1 MLAGFGDPLPPVR
14 QSRGKAQAE
23 GHVRAVLCREWGGPD
38 DLAVEEIE
46 PPRPGPGEVRIAV
59 HAAGAN
65 FADTLYIAGK
75 YQVRPPRPFVPG
87 GEAAGEVIETGAGVT
102 RFSPGERVVATSPW
116 GAYAEEMAVPESTVF
131 PLPDGVDYVNAAAVP
146 VVYGTDMH
154 ALADR
159 ARLAKGETLLVH
171 GAAGGIGLAA
181 VELGVRMG
189 AEVIGTVGADD
200 KMDVVREYGAA
211 RVINYRT
218 ESIRDRVKELTG
230 GRGADVIL
238 DPVGGDAFDQSMR
251 CIAWGGRLLVVGFA
265 SGRIPELKVN
275 RALLKG
281 CAVIGVNWP
290 ESVRR
295 DPDGFRRHM
304 EKLLGWCAAGEL
316 RPRIDRTLPLEAA
329 PEALK
334 ALLARSVSG
343 KIVIKTR

>member
-1 MLAGFGDPLPPVR
+1 M
-14 QSRGKAQAE
+14 
-23 GHVRAVLCREWGGPD
+23 RALLCREWGGPD
-38 DLAVEEIE
+38 DLTVEEIE
-46 PPRPGPGEVRIAV
+46 PPRPGPGEARIAV

-87 GEAAGEVIETGAGVT
+87 GEAAGEVIETGAGVDSV
-102 RFSPGERVVATSPW
+102 RPGDRVAAIAPW
-116 GAYAEEMAVPESTVF
+116 GAFAEEMVVPESAVF
-131 PLPDGVDYVNAAAVP
+131 PLPDGVDYVSAAAIP

-159 ARLAKGETLLVH
+159 AGLAGGETLLVH

-181 VELGVRMG
+181 VELGARMG
-189 AEVIGTVGADD
+189 ADIIGTVGAAD
-200 KMDVVREYGAA
+200 KMDVVREYGARA
-211 RVINYRT
+211 VINYRT
-218 ESIRDRVKELTG
+218 ESIFERVRELTG
-230 GRGADVIL
+230 GAGADVIL

-265 SGRIPELKVN
+265 SGRIPELKAN

-295 DPDGFRRHM
+295 DPGGFGRNM
-304 EKLLGWCAAGEL
+304 AQLLGWCEAGEL
-316 RPRIDRTLPLEAA
+316 RPRIDRTLPLEETPA
-329 PEALK
+329 ALK

>member
-1 MLAGFGDPLPPVR
+1 M
-14 QSRGKAQAE
+14 
-23 GHVRAVLCREWGGPD
+23 RAVLCREWGGPD

-87 GEAAGEVIETGAGVT
+87 GEAAGEVIETGAGVS
-102 RFSPGERVVATSPW
+102 RVRPGDRVVAANPW
-116 GAYAEEMAVPESTVF
+116 GAFAEEMVVPESTVF
-131 PLPDGVDYVNAAAVP
+131 PLPEGVDYAVAAAIP
-146 VVYGTDMH
+146 VVYGTDLH

-189 AEVIGTVGADD
+189 AEVIGTVGAGD
-200 KMDVVREYGAA
+200 KMEVVREYGAVQ
-211 RVINYRT
+211 VINYRT
-218 ESIRDRVKELTG
+218 ESIRDRVRELTG
-230 GRGADVIL
+230 GEGVDVIL

-265 SGRIPELKVN
+265 SGRIPELKAN
-275 RALLKG
+275 LALLKG

-290 ESVRR
+290 EYVHR
-295 DPDGFRRHM
+295 DPGHFQEQM
-304 EKLLGWCAAGEL
+304 ATMLGWCAAGEL
-316 RPRIDRTLPLEAA
+316 RPRIDRTLPLEETPA
-329 PEALK
+329 ALK
-334 ALLARSVSG
+334 ALLARSASG
-343 KIVIKTR
+343 KIVIMTR